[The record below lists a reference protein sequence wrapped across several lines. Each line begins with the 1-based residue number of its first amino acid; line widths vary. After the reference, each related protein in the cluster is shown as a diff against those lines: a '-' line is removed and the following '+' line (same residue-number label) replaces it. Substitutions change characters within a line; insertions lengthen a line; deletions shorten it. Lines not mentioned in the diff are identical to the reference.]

1 MAEVQVWVPGPCV
14 RNENAP
20 EKQAG
25 VEKQPERR
33 SWTVTTTFPSEEA
46 VLSLQ
51 AGDACKLL
59 RVPVLQ

>member
-1 MAEVQVWVPGPCV
+1 M
-14 RNENAP
+14 RDENAP

-25 VEKQPERR
+25 MEKQPERC
-33 SWTVTTTFPSEEA
+33 SWTVTTPFPSEEA

-59 RVPVLQ
+59 GSQFCSETDDPEA